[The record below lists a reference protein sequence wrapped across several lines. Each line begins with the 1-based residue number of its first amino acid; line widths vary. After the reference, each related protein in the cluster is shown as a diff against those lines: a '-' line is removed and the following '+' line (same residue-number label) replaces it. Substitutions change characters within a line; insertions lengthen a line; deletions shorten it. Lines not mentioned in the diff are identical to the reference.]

1 MDVRWCLSVCL
12 SVQTSWYCKF
22 ARNMGPCEPKGVSK
36 QTQCDI
42 WLSWPYCWDQD
53 ILEQTLHAFTCLHYR
68 CRVGYTIFVLLRKCL
83 VPQIFFSTPL
93 KNIWSTASN
102 LDSKSTTAFTFIHY
116 LMNQRNFLRA
126 HSNCISCNRPHIDR
140 EVTIIKRS
148 GIIGDHRLSSPPSKV
163 CQVNQIYGQVRTMY
177 INK

>member
-1 MDVRWCLSVCL
+1 MFLLLLGSGHFGANIACFNLFTLPLPC
-12 SVQTSWYCKF
+12 WY
-22 ARNMGPCEPKGVSK
+22 
-36 QTQCDI
+36 T
-42 WLSWPYCWDQD
+42 
-53 ILEQTLHAFTCLHYR
+53 T
-68 CRVGYTIFVLLRKCL
+68 FVLLRKCL